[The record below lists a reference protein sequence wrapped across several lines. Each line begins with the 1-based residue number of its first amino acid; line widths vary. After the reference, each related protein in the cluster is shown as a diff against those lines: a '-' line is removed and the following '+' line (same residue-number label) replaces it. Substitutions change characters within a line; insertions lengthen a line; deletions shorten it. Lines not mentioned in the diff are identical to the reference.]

1 MKNREKYAEEIKSIV
16 INGNNDINLCNKI
29 IKPIILKQNNINC
42 SSISCSDCRTLQI
55 LWLDEE
61 YEEPEVDWS
70 NVPVDTL
77 IRVKE
82 NKIDEW
88 VLRYFAKYKDGK
100 IYAWDYG
107 CTSKTT
113 DCVAIW
119 RYGEIVTEDKI
130 NFLSEIKHG
139 RIEE

>member
-1 MKNREKYAEEIKSIV
+1 MKNREKYAEEIKNYKGNEFCHAFVMQV
-16 INGNNDINLCNKI
+16 ILTKKECDIFS
-29 IKPIILKQNNINC
+29 NC
-42 SSISCSDCRTLQI
+42 SQCYLVQQ

-61 YEEPEVDWS
+61 YKEPEVDWS
-70 NVPVDTL
+70 RVPVDTL

-82 NKIDEW
+82 NKIDEL
-88 VLRYFAKYKDGK
+88 VLRYFAEYKDGK

-119 RYGEIVTEDKI
+119 RYGEIVTED
-130 NFLSEIKHG
+130 IK
-139 RIEE
+139 